1 MFNISHKVL
10 FNEASIILR
19 NKSLLT
25 AYIQVF
31 YCIKKSIIILVMV
44 DFAIPEVVCANIGKT
59 YYISI
64 DFLYDI
70 ASNGFA
76 PNMLLTDISI
86 NGKVTMK

>member
-1 MFNISHKVL
+1 MYVPIGLDAS
-10 FNEASIILR
+10 SIIL
-19 NKSLLT
+19 S
-25 AYIQVF
+25 
-31 YCIKKSIIILVMV
+31 MV
-44 DFAIPEVVCANIGKT
+44 GDGVIVPEVVCANIQKTKT

-64 DFLYDI
+64 DFIYDI

>member
-1 MFNISHKVL
+1 
-10 FNEASIILR
+10 
-19 NKSLLT
+19 
-25 AYIQVF
+25 
-31 YCIKKSIIILVMV
+31 MV
-44 DFAIPEVVCANIGKT
+44 DFVLPEVVCANIEKT

>member
-1 MFNISHKVL
+1 
-10 FNEASIILR
+10 
-19 NKSLLT
+19 
-25 AYIQVF
+25 
-31 YCIKKSIIILVMV
+31 MV
-44 DFAIPEVVCANIGKT
+44 DFVLPEVVCANIEKKHIIP
-59 YYISI
+59 ISI

>member
-1 MFNISHKVL
+1 
-10 FNEASIILR
+10 
-19 NKSLLT
+19 
-25 AYIQVF
+25 
-31 YCIKKSIIILVMV
+31 MV
-44 DFAIPEVVCANIGKT
+44 DFAIVWSSLCKYRKT

>member
-1 MFNISHKVL
+1 MVH
-10 FNEASIILR
+10 
-19 NKSLLT
+19 
-25 AYIQVF
+25 
-31 YCIKKSIIILVMV
+31 KSIYLLMV
-44 DFAIPEVVCANIGKT
+44 DFLILEVVCANIEKT

-64 DFLYDI
+64 GFLYDI